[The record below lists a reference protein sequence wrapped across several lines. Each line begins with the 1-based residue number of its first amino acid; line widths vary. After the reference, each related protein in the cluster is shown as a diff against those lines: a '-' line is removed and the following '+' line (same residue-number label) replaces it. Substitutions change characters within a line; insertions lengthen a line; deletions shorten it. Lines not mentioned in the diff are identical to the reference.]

1 MLDFN
6 HSVLLYKET
15 TIGVDF
21 PFIPRC
27 CIPACGLYEPGTP
40 GRQAG
45 AENDLAREINGAKT
59 IPCSRFWSLLKHRAY
74 KGEGPSPCQ
83 SIFGAW
89 SHSLSTGSPGFWIFC
104 C

>member
-45 AENDLAREINGAKT
+45 AEKDLDWERLMETKT
-59 IPCSRFWSLLKHRAY
+59 GFCSRPTVY
-74 KGEGPSPCQ
+74 
-83 SIFGAW
+83 
-89 SHSLSTGSPGFWIFC
+89 
-104 C
+104 